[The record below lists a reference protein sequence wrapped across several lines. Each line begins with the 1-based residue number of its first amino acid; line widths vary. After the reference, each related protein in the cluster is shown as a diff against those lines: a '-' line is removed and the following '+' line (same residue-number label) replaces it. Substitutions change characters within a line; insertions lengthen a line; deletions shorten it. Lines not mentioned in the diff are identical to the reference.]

1 MPHRRSFP
9 KCRALPQWVSCHF
22 AAGGGRDQF
31 RNLFKMNAYKCSL
44 PFRKFSKHLWTNET
58 ERPIFKHSLAYLATA
73 LSIGHLA
80 HRVWAL
86 ISGPVVDLS
95 CWQAGAL
102 HAQIYPSGAPPLD
115 SPVQV
120 GVSMSFEFPHC
131 LENSTLETDLVPL
144 VYRCEVWWFE
154 PKSRPQKPSELFRPE
169 IWSCSNAWRWEAP
182 FWKSFEKLVDVCFG
196 LKLHKEFLFDR

>member
-102 HAQIYPSGAPPLD
+102 HAQIYPSGAPPPD

-131 LENSTLETDLVPL
+131 LMLWLH
-144 VYRCEVWWFE
+144 YRQA
-154 PKSRPQKPSELFRPE
+154 K
-169 IWSCSNAWRWEAP
+169 AEA
-182 FWKSFEKLVDVCFG
+182 VC
-196 LKLHKEFLFDR
+196 LRSL